1 MNLKKLILA
10 QISLILIFNFRSL
23 EVKSNDNPI
32 SGCFKTG
39 DIDYAALCIKEYFS
53 KNIKACEQLWG
64 TKNPNECASN
74 FISRQGINWVTDEYY
89 SDIFNKNKYELWE
102 YKLAGKLIEKGIAM
116 YHNSDHLSD
125 NARYTWLGI
134 INIRQKKYQKAINFL
149 SQGIIYEPKYYINYN
164 LIAYAKRMQGR
175 TYEAI
180 NYHSKVIDLYP
191 DKFLNYER
199 RGDLKNKLG
208 DLKGACNDWEKAS
221 TLGSEEAVKFIKSK
235 CK

>member
-1 MNLKKLILA
+1 
-10 QISLILIFNFRSL
+10 
-23 EVKSNDNPI
+23 
-32 SGCFKTG
+32 
-39 DIDYAALCIKEYFS
+39 
-53 KNIKACEQLWG
+53 
-64 TKNPNECASN
+64 
-74 FISRQGINWVTDEYY
+74 
-89 SDIFNKNKYELWE
+89 
-102 YKLAGKLIEKGIAM
+102 M

-180 NYHSKVIDLYP
+180 NHHSKIIDIYP

-199 RGDLKNKLG
+199 RGDLKLTLGDTQGACRDWETASKLG
-208 DLKGACNDWEKAS
+208 S
-221 TLGSEEAVKFIKSK
+221 QEAEKFIKSK
-235 CK
+235 CN